1 MGFSNQGGPQFG
13 SPGGDIP
20 PSDSIQINV
29 TQVIDGTPRAVLFV
43 GDTGLLDD
51 DPNFLYV
58 EGTGAAALS
67 IYSSSNTAT
76 TASGYSLFKQ
86 RASGAAVQNGDRL
99 GVYSAAGYDGSAY
112 QTNGAIRFAVD
123 GTVAA
128 GQVPTNIEFWT
139 SATNAAS
146 LSRKMYLTSGGDW
159 YLGAASTSQI
169 YGQPNFSSL
178 NFPIFIATASN
189 GINIGASH
197 VFNRYRASSTA
208 VAATDQIGTI
218 SFGGYDGSAV
228 QYSCVLD
235 VEVDGAVSAGV
246 VPIGFQFNTGTST
259 GTASTRMYINST
271 GQVGIGYG
279 GIENPPDGLLAVR
292 AQSALSTYSV
302 FAVAD
307 STDAPI
313 FVVDGVGRLQMGQAY
328 SNISIGDNSN
338 PNEGTNNVAIG
349 TGALAVAGIIADGNI
364 AIGIEAGNANTNSGY
379 NVYIG
384 YLAATLNDSDE
395 NTVIGALALNSAT
408 TAGYNVAIGS
418 GAMQTSINGGANTI
432 IGTYAATSGDI
443 GDGNTMLGYSAGG
456 DVGVVGSN
464 NVFLGAY
471 AGYYETGS
479 NKFFIDNQTRT
490 NEATSRTSSLV
501 YGVFNATPASQTIT
515 FNAVTTSTYNL
526 IGKAGVIFDS
536 IQIHTS
542 GASVTISDN
551 NRGLYVNPALVLAA
565 LTITLPANPVDGQEI
580 IIHFGGTITSGA
592 VVTALILAG
601 SGGSTILNGSSITTA
616 QAGDGYILKYQA
628 TGTLWRIL

>member
-1 MGFSNQGGPQFG
+1 MGYSNQGGPNF
-13 SPGGDIP
+13 SNKNDVP
-20 PSDSIQINV
+20 PADSIQINV
-29 TQVIDGTPRAVLFV
+29 TEVIDGTPRAVLFV
-43 GDTGLLDD
+43 GDTGLLAD

-139 SATNAAS
+139 SATNAVS

-159 YLGAASTSQI
+159 YLGATSTSQI
-169 YGQPNFSSL
+169 YAQPNFSSL
-178 NFPIFIATASN
+178 NFPLFVATASN

-218 SFGGYDGSAV
+218 SFGGYDGSAL
-228 QYSCVLD
+228 QYSCVLE

-271 GQVGIGYG
+271 GEVGIGYG
-279 GIENPPDGLLAVR
+279 GIENPPTGLLGVR

-302 FAVAD
+302 FGISD
-307 STDAPI
+307 STDAAI
-313 FVVDGVGRLQMGQAY
+313 FVVDGVGRLQMGQINF
-328 SNISIGDNSN
+328 NISIGSDTNPDLGTDNISIGADALKN
-338 PNEGTNNVAIG
+338 NDGACLFNVSIGSSTLTNASGAEENVM
-349 TGALAVAGIIADGNI
+349 
-364 AIGIEAGNANTNSGY
+364 
-379 NVYIG
+379 IG
-384 YLAATLNDSDE
+384 YFAAW
-395 NTVIGALALNSAT
+395 GQSADVT
-408 TAGYNVAIGS
+408 GDRNV
-418 GAMQTSINGGANTI
+418 
-432 IGTYAATSGDI
+432 
-443 GDGNTMLGYSAGG
+443 
-456 DVGVVGSN
+456 VV
-464 NVFLGAY
+464 GAY
-471 AGYYETGS
+471 AAANLTSGEYNVIIGHTAGGSSSFGDSSYNTIVGGNAASGNVNINGAVYLGYYTGAYETGD
-479 NKFFIDNQTRT
+479 NKLFIDNQDRT
-490 NEATSRTSSLV
+490 NEATARTNSLV

-536 IQIHTS
+536 IQSHTS

-551 NRGLYVNPALVLAA
+551 NRGLYVNPASTLAA

-580 IIHFGGTITSGA
+580 IIHFGGTLTSGA
-592 VVTALILAG
+592 VVTALTLAG